1 MDTVFQDQA
10 KHIPVEEPHEKVQA
24 TGQVM
29 VESVDSSEETDTEN
43 SEEEMVVR

>member
-10 KHIPVEEPHEKVQA
+10 EHIPVEEPHEEVQA
-24 TGQVM
+24 IWQVM
-29 VESVDSSEETDTEN
+29 VESVDSSEETNTEN